1 MNTDFDTLMSGSRQ
15 FVLHRNDTGIPP
27 DRTIEVA
34 ETELSHLGDYP
45 EVSIIIPTLD
55 GYRNGLFP
63 ALLKQLSEQTYQNFE
78 IIIIKADSRQGRAI
92 NTAADISRGKYILTL
107 DDDTRLVTQDAL
119 QKLVEAMGKDETIGM
134 AGGANV
140 IPPDVPRFVR
150 RAMQEIPRRS
160 TPPVKKITDS
170 DLAEHGLLMMRKD
183 VFKTVGGENELLPR
197 GLDPYLRHEFRKAGY
212 RVIVVPG
219 VEYSHLPPTTF
230 FKLIKQF
237 YRNGKSAGFCNRF
250 FPQWIIETP
259 DNHISDFNPRRP
271 LFFRMAR
278 YPVNLVKKVLRGH
291 WIYVTASLAYAA
303 GFVWGYLIYRD

>member
-1 MNTDFDTLMSGSRQ
+1 MSGNRQ

-27 DRTIEVA
+27 DRTIEVT
-34 ETELSHLGDYP
+34 ETESSHLGDYP
-45 EVSIIIPTLD
+45 RVSIIIPTVD

-63 ALLKQLSEQTYQNFE
+63 ALLEQLSEQTYQNFA
-78 IIIIKADSRQGRAI
+78 IITIKADSRQGRAI
-92 NTAADISRGKYILTL
+92 NTGADISRGKFIMTL
-107 DDDTRLVTQDAL
+107 DDDTRLVTRDAL
-119 QKLVEAMGKDETIGM
+119 HKLVDAMEKDETIGM
-134 AGGANV
+134 AGGVNV

-150 RAMQEIPRRS
+150 RAMEEIPRRS
-160 TPPVKKITDS
+160 APPVKKITDS

-183 VFKTVGGENELLPR
+183 VFKKVGGENELLPR

-212 RVIVVPG
+212 RVVVVPG
-219 VEYSHLPPTTF
+219 VEYSHLPSTTF

-237 YRNGKSAGFCNRF
+237 YLNGKSAGFCNRF

-278 YPVNLVKKVLRGH
+278 YPVNLVKKALRGH
-291 WIYVTASLAYAA
+291 WIYLTASLAYAA
-303 GFVWGYLIYRD
+303 GFIWGYLIYRD